1 MKMNI
6 SMSMDFLKP
15 IKNFF
20 RKYTALLPS
29 IAITVVALLIFI
41 PTMLVGRTIK
51 QEVNKSVGLARQ
63 VSSLMSDVP
72 SREEPQLVKRY
83 MDRLEEEANKIET
96 LARESSMRELISYDV
111 FPPKGTSSQLYVAFG
126 KKYRSAVENMVGDM
140 HALDAPSDA
149 EISQVSGTRT
159 TAAMDERGMPGRRG
173 FGTTTTARD
182 TNPMVEALCLKR
194 AQEISVYA
202 NPSSFP
208 WYDFWE
214 SYEFAGQQQ
223 AQIDC
228 WDSQVTF
235 WICQDIAQTIST
247 MNQGSTK
254 VSSSP
259 VKRLMGVSFTGP
271 VETGRSANT
280 AYRTTTVTAVRERPN
295 YITSSPSSGTVGAT
309 VGNTAAMQSNF
320 VVASL
325 TNRVSDADVDIVHF
339 AFSVLVDNH
348 YVMAFMKELCSEKQ
362 HTYRVG
368 FKEDGEEKKAVHNQI
383 TILDTKINAIEK
395 NAPEHELYRYGNGAV
410 MRVDLVCEYQFDR
423 KGYDVIKP
431 EPVKEA
437 LGQAENQGQ
446 GQPTQTP
453 GIDMMDRSRERS
465 RRSLQ

>member
-72 SREEPQLVKRY
+72 SREEPQLVKRD

-126 KKYRSAVENMVGDM
+126 KKYRSAVENMVSDM

-159 TAAMDERGMPGRRG
+159 TAAMDERGMLGRRG

-182 TNPMVEALCLKR
+182 TNPMIEALCLKR
-194 AQEISVYA
+194 AQEILVYA
-202 NPSSFP
+202 NPSAFP

-247 MNQGSTK
+247 MNQGSAR

-271 VETGRSANT
+271 VETGRSVNT
-280 AYRTTTVTAVRERPN
+280 NYRATAAAGRERPN
-295 YITSSPSSGTVGAT
+295 YIISSQTGGTTGLT
-309 VGNTAAMQSNF
+309 GSTTTGTQSNF
-320 VVASL
+320 VASSL
-325 TNRVSDADVDIVHF
+325 TNRASDADVDIVHF

-383 TILDTKINAIEK
+383 TILDTKINAVEK
-395 NAPEHELYRYGNGAV
+395 SAPEHELYRYGNGAV

-423 KGYDVIKP
+423 KGYDDIKP
-431 EPVKEA
+431 EPVKQA
-437 LGQAENQGQ
+437 LGQAENQDQ
-446 GQPTQTP
+446 SQPTQTP
-453 GIDMMDRSRERS
+453 GMDTMDRGRERGP
-465 RRSLQ
+465 RSLQ